1 MNTGKPPTAGDSS
14 AEELH
19 TVGEVAHLA
28 KVTVRTLHHY
38 DRIGLLVPSRRAK
51 NGYRLYGYAD
61 LERLRQILL
70 LRELGFGLDGIG
82 QMLDAGAFDQ
92 RRALVAQ
99 RDLLRERQRRTERII
114 AGVEG
119 ALEAME
125 EKRPMAKARM
135 FEGLQDFDHEQYE
148 DEARERWGRTDA
160 YKESMRRTRRYSKD
174 DWTRIKAEA
183 EDVMA
188 RLSALLEEGGPA
200 AGRGGGGRGSWRRS
214 TAATST
220 AGSTRAATPC
230 TRAWPTCTR
239 RIRDSWST
247 SRSAEKGWRRSSG
260 RRSWRIRR
268 DGETPRK
275 PRYMAAAGRGRG
287 AADNLRLRYTSRF
300 LTYLAF
306 LSMNSRRGC
315 TSSPMRRSKRFDAMV
330 ASSMSTR
337 RMVRASGSMVVRHS

>member
-1 MNTGKPPTAGDSS
+1 MNTRQQPPAADNSS

-38 DRIGLLVPSRRAK
+38 DRIGLLVPSQRAE
-51 NGYRLYGYAD
+51 NGYRLYGYDD

-82 QMLDAGAFDQ
+82 QMLDAGAYDQ

-125 EKRPMAKARM
+125 AKRPMAKARM

-148 DEARERWGRTDA
+148 DEARERWGRTNA

-188 RLSALLEEGGPA
+188 RLSALLEEGAQA
-200 AGRGGGGRGSWRRS
+200 AS
-214 TAATST
+214 
-220 AGSTRAATPC
+220 RAA
-230 TRAWPTCTR
+230 REL
-239 RIRDSWST
+239 
-247 SRSAEKGWRRSSG
+247 AEKHRCHIDRWFYPCSHAMHAGLADMYTADPRFMEHFEKRGEGLAAFFREAILANSARR
-260 RRSWRIRR
+260 RNA
-268 DGETPRK
+268 P
-275 PRYMAAAGRGRG
+275 
-287 AADNLRLRYTSRF
+287 
-300 LTYLAF
+300 
-306 LSMNSRRGC
+306 
-315 TSSPMRRSKRFDAMV
+315 
-330 ASSMSTR
+330 
-337 RMVRASGSMVVRHS
+337 